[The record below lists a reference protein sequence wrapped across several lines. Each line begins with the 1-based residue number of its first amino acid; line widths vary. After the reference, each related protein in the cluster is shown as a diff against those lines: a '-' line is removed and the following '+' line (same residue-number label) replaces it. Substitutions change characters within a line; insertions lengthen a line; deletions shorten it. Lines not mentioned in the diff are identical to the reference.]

1 MSTVTDHDVVVV
13 GAGLA
18 GLAAARQLTGAGLSV
33 LVCEASDDIGGR
45 VRTDEVDGFRL
56 DRGFQVLLPAY
67 PEVPKLVDVGRLDLR
82 HFTRGVVVAS
92 DDRRTTLGLPRPGD
106 LLGFAVRHPV
116 DALAVLGW
124 SARDVLAPDRV
135 MRSVSSRSTAE
146 ELARWRLSS
155 ATIEQVMRPF
165 LAGVFLEPEL
175 STSSRLFHLIWR
187 CFLRGG
193 GALPARGM
201 QELPRLIAEPLP
213 ADTIRTST
221 PVEEVAADGV
231 RLAGGE
237 RITARAVVVATDAS
251 TAARLVPGVEE
262 PVWHG
267 GVTMYFSAP
276 ATPMAGPTLVL
287 DAGSGLLLNAVVLS
301 EVAPRYAPHG
311 RALIAAS
318 VPGTEAP
325 TEAQVRRRLGAIY
338 RTDTS
343 GWELITTY
351 TIGHALPANP
361 PSKPLKSEIRFGP
374 TYVCGDHRDTSSIQ
388 GALFSGRRAAKAVLA
403 DLA

>member
-187 CFLRGG
+187 SFLRGG

-201 QELPRLIAEPLP
+201 RELPRLVAAPLP
-213 ADTIRTST
+213 AGTIRTSA
-221 PVEEVAADGV
+221 PVEEVSADGV

-251 TAARLVPGVEE
+251 AAARLVPSVEE

-276 ATPMAGPTLVL
+276 ASPLGKPTLVL
-287 DAGSGLLLNAVVLS
+287 DAGSGLLLNATVLS
-301 EVAPRYAPHG
+301 DVAPGYAPPG

-318 VPGTEAP
+318 VPGAEPP
-325 TEAQVRRRLGAIY
+325 TETQVRRRLGAIY

-351 TIGHALPANP
+351 TIGHALPATP
-361 PSKPLKSEIRFGP
+361 PSKPLTSEIRFGP